1 MMMSL
6 TDISTIRQRNVPI
19 GKRLKNNLVDMER
32 IIAAAYKL
40 KPEYICNK
48 GSVMK
53 IGVGERDDIYQCR
66 IGRHH
71 AEILHIF
78 GDQVDR
84 TTSGFYTSYGR
95 YVDRKE
101 AAKIAIE
108 SGQIQKCHYFAGEKL
123 DSSDIFDLDYD
134 GNVL

>member
-1 MMMSL
+1 
-6 TDISTIRQRNVPI
+6 
-19 GKRLKNNLVDMER
+19 MEK

-40 KPEYICNK
+40 KPEYICKK
-48 GSVMK
+48 GSVRK
-53 IGVGERDDIYQCR
+53 IDAKELDDIYQCR

-78 GDQVDR
+78 ADQVDH

-108 SGQIQKCHYFAGEKL
+108 SGQIKKCHYFGGEEL

-134 GNVL
+134 GKLII